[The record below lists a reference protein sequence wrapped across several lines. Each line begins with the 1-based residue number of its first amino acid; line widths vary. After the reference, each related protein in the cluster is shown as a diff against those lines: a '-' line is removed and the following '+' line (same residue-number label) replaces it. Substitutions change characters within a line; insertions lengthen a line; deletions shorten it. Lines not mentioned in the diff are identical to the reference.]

1 MKKISLILILAVA
14 LLLGACNLPNQPADL
29 NMDKPVEPTL
39 PETEGDGLTEPIDAD
54 DIILLPTNTPFPTE
68 EALPTNTAIAVQPTK
83 AQVEDP
89 TQTPLPQP
97 TATPEPQ
104 APACDWDNGD
114 PATAGCAGDPTW
126 EEQFEDGDINIPTGE
141 NNLSKAEVVE
151 DLFVFSGKSLNTPS
165 WRTVN
170 PGTGALGESYME
182 TMFVNQTCHS
192 NDDAAG
198 IFFRGNDVYTPN
210 QGYLFGITCGG
221 QYYVEMWNGQAMP
234 GGEMYSII
242 PPNTSDAIRKGS
254 DKINRLGVMNDTNGR
269 TVLYINGVPVDEFT
283 SVVLADGHA
292 GLMVEPAS
300 SSGFSIS
307 VDYIKIWDD
316 IQMPAISHEAP
327 RTASVPQ
334 AELRPFAFPNFV
346 SNPYASG
353 DPSIVLGTPT
363 WKDELNSAG
372 NWGAYLNEYAIWTG
386 NAFGELV
393 VTGIANQ
400 AAWVLADTEKIGEGA
415 IELVM
420 DNEDCYMW
428 DSYGMFFRSPTEEG
442 DRGYLFG
449 TTCHAQYF
457 VWRWDGKSGRMEK
470 LVDYTRDIDHINYG
484 AGKRNRFTIVAVDDE
499 INFYINGYYM
509 TSISD
514 DYWTEGYFGVFVR
527 PQYDGGL
534 TVKLDEASYWINEPA
549 E

>member
-1 MKKISLILILAVA
+1 MKKVSLIVIVAVA
-14 LLLGACNLPNQPADL
+14 LLLGACNLPSQPADL
-29 NMDKPVEPTL
+29 VTNPVEPTL
-39 PETEGDGLTEPIDAD
+39 PAAEGDDLAEPIDEE
-54 DIILLPTNTPFPTE
+54 DIILLPTNTPE
-68 EALPTNTAIAVQPTK
+68 VLPTNTAVAVQPTK
-83 AQVEDP
+83 EQVEDPP

-97 TATPEPQ
+97 TATPKPTEE
-104 APACDWDNGD
+104 ACSWDTDD
-114 PATAGCAGDPTW
+114 PAACGGSPDW
-126 EEQFEDGDINIPTGE
+126 EEQFDDGAYNMTVGE
-141 NNLSKAEVVE
+141 NTLSNAQVVD
-151 DLFVFSGKSLNTPS
+151 DLYVFSAKSMNTPA

-170 PGTGALGESYME
+170 TGSGALGLSYVE
-182 TMFVNQTCHS
+182 TMFKNQTCHS
-192 NDDAAG
+192 NSDAAG
-198 IFFRGNDVYTPN
+198 MIFRATDVYNPD
-210 QGYLFGITCGG
+210 QGYLFGITCDG
-221 QYYVEMWNGQAMP
+221 QYYVDMWNGEALP
-234 GGEMYSII
+234 GGEMYSIV
-242 PPNTSDAIRKGS
+242 PLKASDAINKGS
-254 DKINRLGVMNDTNGR
+254 DKANRLGVMNDTDGR
-269 TVLYINGVPVDEFT
+269 TVLYINGMPVDEFT
-283 SVVLADGHA
+283 SVIFADGYA
-292 GLMVEPAS
+292 GIMAEPAS

-307 VDYIKIWDD
+307 VDYIKVWYDV
-316 IQMPAISHEAP
+316 QMPGISHEKA
-327 RTASVPQ
+327 RTADVAQ
-334 AELRPFAFPNFV
+334 AELRPFAFPNFIN
-346 SNPYASG
+346 SPFSSG

-372 NWGAYLNEYAIWTG
+372 NWGAYLNDYAIWTG

-470 LVDYTRDIDHINYG
+470 LVDFTRDIDHINYG

-499 INFYINGYYM
+499 INFYINGYYL
-509 TSISD
+509 TTISD

-534 TVKLDEASYWINEPA
+534 TIKLDEASYWINEPA